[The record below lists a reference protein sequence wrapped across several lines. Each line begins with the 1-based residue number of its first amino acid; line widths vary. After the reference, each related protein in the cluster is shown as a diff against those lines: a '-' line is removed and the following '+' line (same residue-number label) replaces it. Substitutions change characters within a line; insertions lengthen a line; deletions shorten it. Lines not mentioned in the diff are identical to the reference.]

1 MEEQERLT
9 SLTAKQRAAL
19 RGRAHALA
27 PVAQVGKEGLE
38 PAVIQG
44 IEEAIA
50 ARELIKVRIGRGCP
64 DDPKVVAQRLA
75 TALDAEL
82 VGTIGFVAIL
92 YRPKT
97 ERDGRS

>member
-1 MEEQERLT
+1 MEENERPAP
-9 SLTAKQRAAL
+9 LTAKQRAAL

-92 YRPKT
+92 YRPKA
-97 ERDGRS
+97 EGEGRS